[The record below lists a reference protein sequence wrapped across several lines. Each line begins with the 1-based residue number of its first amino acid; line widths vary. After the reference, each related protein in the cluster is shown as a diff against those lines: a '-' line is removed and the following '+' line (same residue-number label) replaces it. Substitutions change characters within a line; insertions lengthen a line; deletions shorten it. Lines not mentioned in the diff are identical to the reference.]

1 MDSAV
6 LQHPISWPPTP
17 PVGQSPIYLC
27 PPVWSHEDRY
37 NGQPI
42 LPHIILG
49 PYHLV
54 RNQDFIRHAAVS
66 YVICIR
72 DPSERMF
79 LRQVPLPNV
88 EFCFLDVPADV
99 NKSNIIPHFN
109 HVNELLRQAVAL
121 GRTTLLCCSDGIDK
135 SASFMAAFLMSAFDL
150 TALNAITFVQN
161 RRYCA
166 TPSPQGYRIKLLEY
180 ELICAAQRSA
190 AAGGEAK
197 CSRRREDD
205 DDDDNNYYYY
215 DGGNESV
222 VLSPG
227 SRSIAAAGGASNKR
241 AR

>member
-1 MDSAV
+1 MESSSM
-6 LQHPISWPPTP
+6 QHPIQWPAEP
-17 PVGQSPIYLC
+17 PVGMNPIYLC
-27 PPVWSHEDRY
+27 PPAWSHDDRY
-37 NGQPI
+37 DGQAI
-42 LPHIILG
+42 VPHVIIG
-49 PYHLV
+49 PYSLV
-54 RNQDFIRHAAVS
+54 RKQDFMQQAQVT

-79 LRQVPLPNV
+79 LREIPLPNV

-109 HVNELLRQAVAL
+109 QVNELLRQAIGH

-135 SASFMAAFLMSAFDL
+135 SASFMSAFLMSTYEL
-150 TALNAITFVQN
+150 SALNAITFVQN

-180 ELICAAQRSA
+180 ELLCAAQKSVA
-190 AAGGEAK
+190 ANMSPGEAK

-205 DDDDNNYYYY
+205 EASEDMADSMLD
-215 DGGNESV
+215 
-222 VLSPG
+222 PG
-227 SRSIAAAGGASNKR
+227 ARPIAAAAGASNKR